1 MANLRGFTCNEWL
14 YTKYDYWN
22 WTIIVWKTTTMLPK
36 HTTTVGDLLEILKNE
51 KWDKNS
57 QISICQNWN
66 NSDFIKVNNSDKLI
80 QHSLKKITWILCIE
94 SKKWTYYDVVVDQWE
109 MKYEEPKK
117 NFDKIES
124 TKSILTNFNFKK
136 YKNPGNMELLDGDI
150 DSGDEY
156 HIEPKT
162 TVTVQDLINLI
173 NKIWDKN
180 ILISVDSAELEET
193 TNYIKTSEIPDKF
206 KNLKIEGWSI
216 LFGKKGT
223 YYAVSTWFNPNETK
237 DPE

>member
-1 MANLRGFTCNEWL
+1 
-14 YTKYDYWN
+14 
-22 WTIIVWKTTTMLPK
+22 
-36 HTTTVGDLLEILKNE
+36 
-51 KWDKNS
+51 
-57 QISICQNWN
+57 
-66 NSDFIKVNNSDKLI
+66 
-80 QHSLKKITWILCIE
+80 
-94 SKKWTYYDVVVDQWE
+94 

-173 NKIWDKN
+173 NKI
-180 ILISVDSAELEET
+180 
-193 TNYIKTSEIPDKF
+193 
-206 KNLKIEGWSI
+206 
-216 LFGKKGT
+216 
-223 YYAVSTWFNPNETK
+223 
-237 DPE
+237 